1 MTSPGPGWWLASDGK
16 WYPQRWEYQTWTA
29 HDYPKLIGANETN
42 EGNSEQ
48 RRPTGMETVNV
59 TVQAQ
64 ESQGWGH
71 FSSEH
76 TRYQP
81 WNITWLMKRPL
92 AQ

>member
-1 MTSPGPGWWLASDGK
+1 MKQMKEIA
-16 WYPQRWEYQTWTA
+16 
-29 HDYPKLIGANETN
+29 
-42 EGNSEQ
+42 NSEGQ
-48 RRPTGMETVNV
+48 QGWETVNV

>member
-29 HDYPKLIGANETN
+29 HDYPKLIDAVKQMKEIA
-42 EGNSEQ
+42 NSEGQ
-48 RRPTGMETVNV
+48 QGWETVNF

-64 ESQGWGH
+64 ESRGWGH